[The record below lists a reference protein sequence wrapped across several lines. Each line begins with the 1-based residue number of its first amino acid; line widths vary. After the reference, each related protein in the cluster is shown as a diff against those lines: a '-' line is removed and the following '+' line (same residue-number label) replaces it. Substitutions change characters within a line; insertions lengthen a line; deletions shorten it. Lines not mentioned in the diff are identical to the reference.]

1 VPVAHLSVKRV
12 VDIYVRRGHIIAM
25 TLHEWLKSEQRTDA
39 WLAAKVGRH
48 RATITKIRNGRLMPS
63 IEVAAKIQR
72 LSRNAV
78 TAADY
83 DLEKDDVSVDT

>member
-1 VPVAHLSVKRV
+1 
-12 VDIYVRRGHIIAM
+12 M
-25 TLHEWLKSEQRTDA
+25 TLHEWLRRQGRTDA
-39 WLAAKVGRH
+39 WLAEQIGLH
-48 RATITKIRNGRLMPS
+48 RATVTKIRNGRRRPS

-83 DLEKDDVSVDT
+83 CTGVWLREKRPAWHLREAQE

>member
-1 VPVAHLSVKRV
+1 MKVHCGHLAV
-12 VDIYVRRGHIIAM
+12 M
-25 TLHEWLKSEQRTDA
+25 TLHDWLRQKGRTDA
-39 WLAAKVGRH
+39 WLAEQVGRH
-48 RATITKIRNGRLMPS
+48 RATITKIRNGTKRPS

-83 DLEKDDVSVDT
+83 CTIADRKARACPAEE

>member
-1 VPVAHLSVKRV
+1 
-12 VDIYVRRGHIIAM
+12 M
-25 TLHEWLKSEQRTDA
+25 TLHEWLRRQGKTDA
-39 WLAAKVGRH
+39 WLAEKVGRH
-48 RATITKIRNGRLMPS
+48 RATITKIRNGRKRPS

-83 DLEKDDVSVDT
+83 CTGIRLREEAPACPVAE

>member
-1 VPVAHLSVKRV
+1 MVPG
-12 VDIYVRRGHIIAM
+12 GHITVM
-25 TLHEWLKSEQRTDA
+25 TLAEWLKRERKTDA
-39 WLAAKVGRH
+39 WLAERVGRH
-48 RATITKIRNGRLMPS
+48 RATITKIRNGRKLPS

-83 DLEKDDVSVDT
+83 RLIPW